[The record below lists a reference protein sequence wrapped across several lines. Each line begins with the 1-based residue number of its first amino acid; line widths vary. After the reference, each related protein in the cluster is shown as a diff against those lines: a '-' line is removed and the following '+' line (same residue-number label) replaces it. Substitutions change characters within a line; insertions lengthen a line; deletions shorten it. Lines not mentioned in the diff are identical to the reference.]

1 MAGTPSGTQLQRERA
16 HLQRNLYTF
25 PRESTVLPPGLAELV
40 ADPGPTS
47 IRQLLTATST
57 WRGPGA
63 YLLPM
68 GVWPHLRDTNAGMFF
83 QLGPV
88 ASDRSPL
95 LSDAQLLGLVCEGSP
110 EPRPSID
117 EALRRL
123 HLDVDD
129 PAALQR
135 ARHAALIFARWRA
148 LAAGRRHRVGHRPA
162 RCPRRRRQLPA
173 PPVPRRDGP
182 PHRGCRRRPSV
193 SDRLRRSSVRGR
205 LPAGSL
211 QGASSAVSSSSQAP
225 AAFPPTAPSRGRR
238 TRLRWPPASH
248 PPWPPR
254 PPPRPPPRQRAPA
267 LGPAPSCGP
276 PSSGPPMPGGRRH
289 TRCLLPMS
297 LSKAAS
303 VLPPIPPGGPLL
315 LSVLWSRAR
324 SIRFASQPAK
334 PTS

>member
-16 HLQRNLYTF
+16 HLQRNLFTF

-47 IRQLLTATST
+47 IRQLLTAMST

-68 GVWPHLRDTNAGMFF
+68 GVWPHLRDTNAGMVF

-135 ARHAALIFARWRA
+135 ARHAALIFAQWRLGADIESDTGRRGVCAVGASCRLLRYRAAMARLIAGVDDDLQRRRRLRRRRRRRRRWR
-148 LAAGRRHRVGHRPA
+148 
-162 RCPRRRRQLPA
+162 RRRRQVLVA
-173 PPVPRRDGP
+173 HPRRSP
-182 PHRGCRRRPSV
+182 
-193 SDRLRRSSVRGR
+193 
-205 LPAGSL
+205 
-211 QGASSAVSSSSQAP
+211 
-225 AAFPPTAPSRGRR
+225 
-238 TRLRWPPASH
+238 
-248 PPWPPR
+248 
-254 PPPRPPPRQRAPA
+254 
-267 LGPAPSCGP
+267 
-276 PSSGPPMPGGRRH
+276 
-289 TRCLLPMS
+289 
-297 LSKAAS
+297 
-303 VLPPIPPGGPLL
+303 
-315 LSVLWSRAR
+315 
-324 SIRFASQPAK
+324 
-334 PTS
+334 